1 VVEGA
6 SLWGNVRNIEKYF
19 RSPPN
24 LPDVEMYRGSK
35 VMLRGMGALKMNT
48 PLHTTSL
55 SPLLGAQEYGSSNAS
70 WRGSSR

>member
-6 SLWGNVRNIEKYF
+6 SLWGNVRNIEKSF

-35 VMLRGMGALKMNT
+35 VVLRGMGALKMRT
-48 PLHTTSL
+48 PLYTPPL
-55 SPLLGAQEYGSSNAS
+55 PPLLGAQEFGSPNAS
-70 WRGSSR
+70 WGRS